1 MIKLLTILKNILK
14 ESRESDAMLEKPQ
27 FLRNFLNSVV
37 DGKYGER
44 NITYK
49 DVFNFMNQAE
59 KDMMMGDYELL
70 DKLSELYQV
79 IRSIPNEEIFQEL
92 EDLVK
97 NKF

>member
-1 MIKLLTILKNILK
+1 MIKLLTILKSILK
-14 ESRESDAMLEKPQ
+14 ESRESDAMLERPE

-44 NITYK
+44 NITYR
-49 DVFNFMNQAE
+49 DVFGFMNQVE
-59 KDMMMGDYELL
+59 KDVTVGDYELL

-79 IRSIPNEEIFQEL
+79 IRSLPNEGTFQEL

-97 NKF
+97 N